1 MARFWGDWQQR
12 PPEAPLVACPS
23 CGVLELPDEGVALT
37 SGASERLQDP
47 PRWGSQELLPQNE
60 AMRGRG

>member
-37 SGASERLQDP
+37 SGASERLP
-47 PRWGSQELLPQNE
+47 TPLGVSGAAAPE
-60 AMRGRG
+60 